1 MLQSSGLL
9 LYRKTADGGVE
20 VLIGHM
26 GGPFWAGQEEHAW
39 SVPKGLH
46 DDGEHKH
53 LAVALREFEE
63 EMGSAPPDGATF
75 KLGTVR
81 SGNKK
86 ITVFAREGDFD
97 AERAVSNSFSMEWP
111 RGSGRMQEFPE
122 IDAAAWKSIDEARSL
137 LTKAQVMFLDR
148 LLASLGYGA

>member
-1 MLQSSGLL
+1 M
-9 LYRKTADGGVE
+9 TADGGVE

-46 DDGEHKH
+46 DSGERDR

-63 EMGSAPPDGATF
+63 EMGSVPPEGATL
-75 KLGTVR
+75 KLGKVR

-97 AERAVSNSFSMEWP
+97 AGAAVSNTFSMEWP

-122 IDAAAWKSIDEARSL
+122 IDAAAWKSVEEARSL
-137 LTKAQVMFLDR
+137 LTRSQVEFLDR
-148 LLASLGYGA
+148 LLDALG